1 MWLRS
6 LAAVI
11 IMKVNTTGKRMTRWR
26 PIRQRR
32 PGRTAPRRGAQS
44 SGTARSNNKTAK
56 SAAGGARSN
65 ATAPAGDVAAAQK
78 VLRTVERRE
87 KTLRSALK
95 RHKKTLKQLK
105 KSTTAHRGTVKD
117 LKTDL
122 KKIAKSRKSV
132 SAKR

>member
-1 MWLRS
+1 MATNS
-6 LAAVI
+6 ATAAR
-11 IMKVNTTGKRMTRWR
+11 KNGTKKSSA
-26 PIRQRR
+26 QR
-32 PGRTAPRRGAQS
+32 AS
-44 SGTARSNNKTAK
+44 SGTARSKNKTAK
-56 SAAGGARSN
+56 RAAGGARSN
-65 ATAPAGDVAAAQK
+65 ATAPAGGVAEAQK

-132 SAKR
+132 SAKP

>member
-1 MWLRS
+1 MATNS
-6 LAAVI
+6 A
-11 IMKVNTTGKRMTRWR
+11 TTARKNRTKKSSA
-26 PIRQRR
+26 QR
-32 PGRTAPRRGAQS
+32 AS
-44 SGTARSNNKTAK
+44 SGTARSKNKTAK

-65 ATAPAGDVAAAQK
+65 PTAPAGGVAAAQK